1 MISPDRI
8 PTEQELFKRA
18 WALLKWGMD
27 AKEEDWAQI
36 IDEAQA
42 IIDLGKGGPCEVLCK
57 NVVMG
62 VMDRLEKD
70 YHQKHQRPRGKPGA
84 SVRADIKPKKGG
96 AEDSSP
102 HIRR

>member
-1 MISPDRI
+1 MISTDKI
-8 PTEQELFKRA
+8 PTEQELFRRA

-27 AKEEDWAQI
+27 AREEDWTGIVEEAYQI
-36 IDEAQA
+36 QE
-42 IIDLGKGGPCEVLCK
+42 LGKGAPCEVLCK
-57 NVVMG
+57 SVVMG

-70 YHQKHQRPRGKPGA
+70 YHQKHQRPRGTGA

>member
-8 PTEQELFKRA
+8 PTEQELFRRA

-36 IDEAQA
+36 IEEAQA
-42 IIDLGKGGPCEVLCK
+42 IIDLGKGAPCEVLCK

-70 YHQKHQRPRGKPGA
+70 YHQKHKKAPGKQPGA
-84 SVRADIKPKKGG
+84 RADKNAEGRGAGG
-96 AEDSSP
+96 SSS
-102 HIRR
+102 HIRQ